1 MGWNWFL
8 VVDHIL
14 LSCVIVI
21 HIVALIL
28 LRRSKHS
35 NKYKNQIIII
45 TALCVCELTGA
56 TLLIGFSIFYYFV
69 SSLVADIILCFKLIF
84 ILMNYYFV
92 MVLLTLDRFLVFYL
106 NFRYQSHVSPSKTY
120 KMISFVA
127 LICLIISITFAVLIS
142 AKTIILSQLYVALYI
157 MYLLFDVG
165 YIGLTI
171 GTYFYIFK
179 VFRRQLKFKKTS
191 QVARKKDQFNL
202 TVPTSII
209 GSFIIFNIIP
219 NILIASHQDDFE
231 SLDSPVV
238 QVAFIFYRIGWLIH
252 PVIYI
257 FFSSCS
263 KDTKEVKGKVKSK
276 NMLDSDKVERDQ
288 DNSGIE
294 ESNHNFV

>member
-1 MGWNWFL
+1 MGWDWFF
-8 VVDHIL
+8 VVDHTL

-35 NKYKNQIIII
+35 KKYKNQIIII

-56 TLLIGFSIFYYFV
+56 VLLIGINICYYFV

-84 ILMNYYFV
+84 ILLNYYFV

-106 NFRYQSHVSPSKTY
+106 NFRYQSHVSTSKTY
-120 KMISFVA
+120 KMIRFVA
-127 LICLIISITFAVLIS
+127 LISLFISITFAVLIS
-142 AKTIILSQLYVALYI
+142 TKTIILSQLYMALYI
-157 MYLLFDVG
+157 MYLLLDIG
-165 YIGLTI
+165 YIFLTI

-179 VFRRQLKFKKTS
+179 VYRRQLKFKETT
-191 QVARKKDQFNL
+191 QAARKKAQFNL
-202 TVPTSII
+202 AVPTSII
-209 GSFIIFNIIP
+209 GSFIMFNIIP

-231 SLDSPVV
+231 SPDSPVV

-252 PVIYI
+252 PLIYI

-263 KDTKEVKGKVKSK
+263 KDTKTDKRKVQSI
-276 NMLDSDKVERDQ
+276 NMLDSEKVEED
-288 DNSGIE
+288 
-294 ESNHNFV
+294 